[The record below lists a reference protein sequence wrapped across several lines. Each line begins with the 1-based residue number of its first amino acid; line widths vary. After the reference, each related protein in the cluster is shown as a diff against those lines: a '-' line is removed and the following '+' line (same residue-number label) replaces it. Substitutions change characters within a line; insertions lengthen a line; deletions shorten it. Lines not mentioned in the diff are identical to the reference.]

1 MSEETK
7 TEAQADIKMDDAPVA
22 STSETAAAPSATE
35 EKSETTAAAPQEELP
50 KVDGKSDEEVQS
62 LLAKSAKQSESTNL
76 ARARARA
83 RATATVLRLLPY
95 IVLLLTHSLLLLL
108 RLESPYRQVL
118 FLPDR
123 LQPRRL
129 GTHQDDPH
137 FQANARVPGI
147 RRRIHRRSS
156 QAGNQQGRQ
165 RPTRVS

>member
-7 TEAQADIKMDDAPVA
+7 TEAQADIKMDDAPDA
-22 STSETAAAPSATE
+22 STSEAAAAPSATE

-50 KVDGKSDEEVQS
+50 KIEGKSDEEVQS

-76 ARARARA
+76 ARAPV
-83 RATATVLRLLPY
+83 TVLLLLSY
-95 IVLLLTHSLLLLL
+95 LVLLLTLSLLLLL
-108 RLESPYRQVL
+108 RLESPHRQVL

-147 RRRIHRRSS
+147 RRRIHRRGS
-156 QAGNQQGRQ
+156 QAGNQQR
-165 RPTRVS
+165 R